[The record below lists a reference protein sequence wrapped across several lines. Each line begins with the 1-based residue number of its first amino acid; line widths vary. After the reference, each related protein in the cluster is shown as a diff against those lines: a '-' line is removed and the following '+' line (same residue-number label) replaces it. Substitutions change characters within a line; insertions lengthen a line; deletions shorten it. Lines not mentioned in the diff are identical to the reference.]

1 MNTST
6 VVLLLLLVVVVA
18 KLIKKVRE
26 PFRRHD
32 FTTRLVFLGFF
43 KRRIN
48 QMNDGIELLDGSVRS
63 VRSVGLCRLKK
74 EKKEKRVVYVRIP
87 PDSLVLLPPIIVVY
101 AIKP

>member
-6 VVLLLLLVVVVA
+6 VVLLLLLVVVVVA

-43 KRRIN
+43 FF
-48 QMNDGIELLDGSVRS
+48 
-63 VRSVGLCRLKK
+63 K
-74 EKKEKRVVYVRIP
+74 EE
-87 PDSLVLLPPIIVVY
+87 
-101 AIKP
+101 

>member
-43 KRRIN
+43 FF
-48 QMNDGIELLDGSVRS
+48 
-63 VRSVGLCRLKK
+63 
-74 EKKEKRVVYVRIP
+74 
-87 PDSLVLLPPIIVVY
+87 
-101 AIKP
+101 